1 MMKDWTDI
9 IGEELENIEEPLP
22 ADDWSVLQQ
31 KYAASRKRKRAAAF
45 AWAGGFASAAA
56 AVAIF
61 LILTRPDIST
71 STLIAD
77 QSPALPEPSTTV
89 ITDHSDTVI
98 PDPIRDL
105 TNDSTTVIPDPI
117 GDLTSDSTTVIPD
130 PIGDLLAEA
139 TSPETSDETSDETFD
154 VIRDT
159 TSLRDRLLADAS
171 PAGKTETKP
180 EEAVEPSETYRF
192 EDFPE
197 DEPVRK
203 RRLISIGVSRA
214 TSDTP
219 VLGVYDAF
227 MPEVPNLDENIPSD
241 PNGADPSP
249 NDTTSTVPPQ
259 PARAMMR
266 SRTEYYDLYDHEIPV
281 SFGVSARFKLT
292 DRLSLNTGVNYTR
305 YTSTRNRRFVG
316 TSRKQTDKQNVHYL
330 GIPVRFD
337 WAAVNRKHFNFYL
350 GAGMQMDKCVYAT
363 VGDER
368 LHEKPVLFNL
378 NGTMG
383 FQLNITPRVGLYFEP
398 EANFALNEG
407 TLQTFRSDESF
418 MLTARGGLR
427 FNF

>member
-45 AWAGGFASAAA
+45 AWAGSFASAAA

-89 ITDHSDTVI
+89 IPDHSD
-98 PDPIRDL
+98 
-105 TNDSTTVIPDPI
+105 
-117 GDLTSDSTTVIPD
+117 TVIPD

-139 TSPETSDETSDETFD
+139 TSPETSDETFD

-192 EDFPE
+192 EDFAE

-227 MPEVPNLDENIPSD
+227 MPEAPSLGD
-241 PNGADPSP
+241 NMESNPNGAEPSP

-266 SRTEYYDLYDHEIPV
+266 SQTEYYDLYDHEIPV

-292 DRLSLNTGVNYTR
+292 DRVSLNTGVNYTR

-407 TLQTFRSDESF
+407 TLQTFRSHESF

>member
-77 QSPALPEPSTTV
+77 QTPALPEPSTTV

-98 PDPIRDL
+98 PDPI
-105 TNDSTTVIPDPI
+105 
-117 GDLTSDSTTVIPD
+117 
-130 PIGDLLAEA
+130 GDLLAEA
-139 TSPETSDETSDETFD
+139 TSPETSDETFD

-219 VLGVYDAF
+219 VLGVYDAA
-227 MPEVPNLDENIPSD
+227 MPEVPNLDESIPSD

-337 WAAVNRKHFNFYL
+337 WAAVNRKHLNFYL

-383 FQLNITPRVGLYFEP
+383 FQLNITPLVGLYFEP

>member
-98 PDPIRDL
+98 PDPI
-105 TNDSTTVIPDPI
+105 
-117 GDLTSDSTTVIPD
+117 
-130 PIGDLLAEA
+130 GDLLAEA
-139 TSPETSDETSDETFD
+139 TSPETSDETFD

>member
-1 MMKDWTDI
+1 MMEDWTDI

-71 STLIAD
+71 SPLIAD
-77 QSPALPEPSTTV
+77 QTPALPEPSTTV
-89 ITDHSDTVI
+89 IPDHSDTVT
-98 PDPIRDL
+98 PDHS
-105 TNDSTTVIPDPI
+105 NTVIPDPI
-117 GDLTSDSTTVIPD
+117 GDLTNDSTTVTPDHSDTVIPD

-139 TSPETSDETSDETFD
+139 TSPETSDETFD

-192 EDFPE
+192 DDFPE

-249 NDTTSTVPPQ
+249 NDTTSTLPPQ

>member
-31 KYAASRKRKRAAAF
+31 KYAASRKRRRAAAF

-89 ITDHSDTVI
+89 ISDHSDTVI
-98 PDPIRDL
+98 PDHSDTVTPDPIGDL
-105 TNDSTTVIPDPI
+105 PNDSTTVIPDP
-117 GDLTSDSTTVIPD
+117 T
-130 PIGDLLAEA
+130 GDLLAEA
-139 TSPETSDETSDETFD
+139 TTPETTDETFD

-159 TSLRDRLLADAS
+159 TTLRDRLLADAS

-180 EEAVEPSETYRF
+180 EETAESSETYRF

-203 RRLISIGVSRA
+203 KRLISIGVSRA
-214 TSDTP
+214 TSDSP
-219 VLGVYDAF
+219 VFGVYD
-227 MPEVPNLDENIPSD
+227 MVIPNEPGLDNDQLPPINEHPD
-241 PNGADPSP
+241 PADTAGTVSP
-249 NDTTSTVPPQ
+249 QS
-259 PARAMMR
+259 ARAMMR
-266 SRTEYYDLYDHEIPV
+266 GKTAYTDSYDHDIPV
-281 SFGVSARFKLT
+281 SFGLSARFRLT
-292 DRLSLNTGVNYTR
+292 DRISLNTGVNYTR
-305 YTSTRNRRFVG
+305 YTSTRNRRFTG
-316 TSRKQTDKQNVHYL
+316 TSERQTDKQNVHYL

-350 GAGMQMDKCVYAT
+350 GAGMQMDKCVYAK

-368 LHEKPVLFNL
+368 LYEKPVLFGLSGN
-378 NGTMG
+378 MG
-383 FQLNITPRVGLYFEP
+383 LQFNITQRVGLYFEP
-398 EANFALNEG
+398 EAYFALNDG
-407 TLQTFRSDESF
+407 TIETFRSDEPF
-418 MLTARGGLR
+418 VLTARGGLR
-427 FNF
+427 LNF